1 MTRGYRGAIRGFA
14 RSAGVVVLAAGCGS
28 TAVVVR
34 TPEPVPIQV
43 VEAVDLTRPPT
54 LAPPPSIA
62 LPPIH
67 TRELPNGMRLMIV
80 EHKELPVADFTLL
93 VKTGLE
99 ADPPRHSGLASVT
112 AALLDDGTT
121 TRSALEIADQIA
133 YLGVSLGT
141 GAGWDVTTVALHTPT
156 AVLDSALALFADVA
170 LRPSFAQDELERLRA
185 ERLTL
190 LTQLRDRPTAIADQA
205 YSWLVFGDEH
215 PYGRPTVGT
224 EASVRA
230 ISRGDIQRFYST
242 YYRPNNATLIVV
254 GDVDPDDIVARIST
268 LFGSWERRDVPP
280 VQYARQGQRS
290 GATTIYL
297 IDKPGAA
304 QSSVR
309 IGGVGVARSTE
320 DYFPLLVTNT
330 ILGGSFTSRLM
341 QNLRETHGYT
351 YGARSRFDMRTQ
363 PGPFTAS
370 AEIVAAK
377 TDSALIEFMKEL
389 RAIGDTVPGQE
400 LQKAKRFLQLQLPA
414 AFETTSD
421 ISRQLVPIAVHGL
434 PLDYYNSY
442 VQRIESVTQADVQRV
457 ARRYIDPANL
467 AVVVVGDR
475 ALVEEDVKRLGI
487 GPVEIRDLTGRP
499 VRQ

>member
-1 MTRGYRGAIRGFA
+1 MSGASRMQGGIA
-14 RSAGVVVLAAGCGS
+14 RALALVLLAGACAQPPVVV
-28 TAVVVR
+28 
-34 TPEPVPIQV
+34 TPEPVPVQPV
-43 VEAVDLTRPPT
+43 VTVDLTRPPT
-54 LAPPPSIA
+54 LGPPPSIA

-67 TRELPNGMRLMIV
+67 TRELANGLRLMIV
-80 EHKELPVADFTLL
+80 EHNELPVADFTLL

-99 ADPPRHSGLASVT
+99 ADPPGHSGLASLAASLMDEGT
-112 AALLDDGTT
+112 A
-121 TRSALEIADQIA
+121 TRTALEIADQMA
-133 YLGVSLGT
+133 FLGISLYT
-141 GAGWDVTTVALHTPT
+141 SAGFDVTSIGLHTPT

-170 LRPSFAQDELERLRA
+170 LRPSFAQAELERLRA

-205 YSWLVFGDEH
+205 YSSLVFGEEH

-224 EASVRA
+224 EQSIRA
-230 ISRGDIQRFYST
+230 ISRSDIQRFYQT
-242 YYRPNNATLIVV
+242 YFRPNNATLIVV
-254 GDVDPDDIVARIST
+254 GDVRPDDVVSRISA
-268 LFGSWERRDVPP
+268 LFGTWERRAVPA
-280 VQYARQGQRS
+280 VQYGRQANRS
-290 GATTIYL
+290 GGTTVYL

-309 IGGVGVARSTE
+309 IGGIGVARSTE
-320 DYFPLLVTNT
+320 DYFALLVTNT

-389 RAIGDTVPGQE
+389 RGIGDTVPQQE
-400 LQKAKRFLQLQLPA
+400 LEKAKRFLQLQLPG
-414 AFETTSD
+414 AFETTLD
-421 ISRQLVPIAVHGL
+421 ISRQLVPLAIHGL
-434 PLDYYNSY
+434 PLDYYNAY
-442 VQRIESVTQADVQRV
+442 VQRIEAVTQADIQRV
-457 ARRYIDPANL
+457 ARRYIDPANV
-467 AVVVVGDR
+467 AIVIVGDR
-475 ALVEEDVKRLGI
+475 ALVEESVRRLGI

-499 VRQ
+499 LTPR